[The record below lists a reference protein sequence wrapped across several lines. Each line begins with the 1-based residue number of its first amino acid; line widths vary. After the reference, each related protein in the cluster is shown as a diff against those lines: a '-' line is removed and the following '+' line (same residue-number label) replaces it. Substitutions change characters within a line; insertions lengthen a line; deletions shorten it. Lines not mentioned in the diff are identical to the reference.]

1 LEQRDTNDL
10 YIEKEVNIMG
20 FVTNLA
26 GTLRYNQYVN
36 GYPSGVDNDQ
46 GNIRGQGPSGT
57 LAGMDENLW
66 SQNSLGE
73 EERLVLISSGVNNT
87 GIIAPSTSS
96 TFNNQPGQVIV
107 KYTTDLAGV
116 TNLTQAIRSA
126 GNSGIYSI
134 NQLDVMESIDYKTSV
149 VAGNWNIFSGAFSPA
164 LTVTDAGGWDI
175 AANGI
180 GVDNSSNLRGSGTD
194 TAANPTA
201 AIPGRLTYM
210 YGAIAPSGATYSPRT
225 NW

>member
-1 LEQRDTNDL
+1 
-10 YIEKEVNIMG
+10 MG

-26 GTLRYNQYVN
+26 GTLVYNQYVN
-36 GYPSGVDNDQ
+36 CFPSGVDNDQ
-46 GNIRGQGPSGT
+46 GNIRAGGT
-57 LAGMDENLW
+57 IAETALW
-66 SQNSLGE
+66 TSSSLGE

-87 GIIAPSTSS
+87 GVIPPATAS

>member
-1 LEQRDTNDL
+1 MEQRDTNDL

-107 KYTTDLAGV
+107 KYTTDIAGV
-116 TNLTQAIRSA
+116 SNLTQAIRSA
-126 GNSGIYSI
+126 GSSGIVSI
-134 NQLDVMESIDYKTSV
+134 NQEAIIRSLDYKTSV
-149 VAGNWNIFSGAFSPA
+149 VAGNWNVFSGAFSPA
-164 LTVTDAGGWDI
+164 LTVTDAGGWNI
-175 AANGI
+175 IG
-180 GVDNSSNLRGSGTD
+180 GVDQSSNLVGNQTD
-194 TAANPTA
+194 KAANPSQLE
-201 AIPGRLTYM
+201 PGHLAYM
-210 YGAIAPSGATYSPRT
+210 GGNLGLPKTGLYSSRSV
-225 NW
+225 W

>member
-1 LEQRDTNDL
+1 LEQRDISDL
-10 YIEKEVNIMG
+10 YIIKRGKIMG
-20 FVTNLA
+20 FITDITAAIPNT
-26 GTLRYNQYVN
+26 GIYIN

-46 GNIRGQGPSGT
+46 GNIRAGGT
-57 LAGMDENLW
+57 IAETDLW
-66 SQNSLGE
+66 TSSSLGE

-87 GIIAPSTSS
+87 GVIAPSTPS

-107 KYTTDLAGV
+107 KYTTDIAGV

-126 GNSGIYSI
+126 GSSGIYSI
-134 NQLDVMESIDYKTSV
+134 NQLDVMESINYKTSV
-149 VAGNWNIFSGAFSPA
+149 VAGNWNVFSGAFSPA

-175 AANGI
+175 GANGI

-194 TAANPTA
+194 TAANPTP

-210 YGAIAPSGATYSPRT
+210 YGAFLPSGATYSAKT

>member
-1 LEQRDTNDL
+1 
-10 YIEKEVNIMG
+10 MG

-26 GTLRYNQYVN
+26 GTLVYNQYVN
-36 GYPSGVDNDQ
+36 GFPSGVDNDQ
-46 GNIRGQGPSGT
+46 GNIRAGGT
-57 LAGMDENLW
+57 IAETALW
-66 SQNSLGE
+66 TSSSLGE

-87 GIIAPSTSS
+87 GVIPPATAS
-96 TFNNQPGQVIV
+96 TFNNQLGQVIV

>member
-1 LEQRDTNDL
+1 
-10 YIEKEVNIMG
+10 MG

-26 GTLRYNQYVN
+26 GTLVYNQYVN
-36 GYPSGVDNDQ
+36 GFPSGVDNDQ
-46 GNIRGQGPSGT
+46 GNIRAGGT
-57 LAGMDENLW
+57 IAETALW
-66 SQNSLGE
+66 TSSSLGE

-87 GIIAPSTSS
+87 GVIPPATAS